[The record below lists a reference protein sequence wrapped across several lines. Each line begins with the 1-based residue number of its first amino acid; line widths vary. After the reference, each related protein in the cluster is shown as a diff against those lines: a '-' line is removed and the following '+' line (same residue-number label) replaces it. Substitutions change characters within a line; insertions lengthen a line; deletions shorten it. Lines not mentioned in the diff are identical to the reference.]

1 MAISKGFLHDKYS
14 VPILKKKHNLP
25 VLVILSRHVRAI
37 VYQELYDITMA
48 FPVVFGLGQEYYRSL
63 LYKSYSVVVK
73 KTLKIQI

>member
-14 VPILKKKHNLP
+14 FQILNEHNLP

-37 VYQELYDITMA
+37 VYQELYDITVA
-48 FPVVFGLGQEYYRSL
+48 FPEVFGLEKEYYRSL

>member
-48 FPVVFGLGQEYYRSL
+48 FPVCSIW
-63 LYKSYSVVVK
+63 
-73 KTLKIQI
+73 T